1 MRHYYDFIV
10 FLAFRALLNYENKR
24 CISFE
29 DLCKYHKK
37 IVEKHINYHSQFSEY
52 DDEDFERHL
61 HEFHDLNN
69 NMALYEERDLFV
81 KFIQEY
87 SDMFYFSNGR
97 LCLNEDI
104 TIEELEDKNFSI
116 DCYNDRDDKLIC
128 GELLGFHDCPECLDI
143 IGANSI
149 KKTAI
154 AIVNDEKKIE
164 KAYKELIGTGL
175 ETNIQKLLN
184 ISNYKLALIGNL
196 PDKKMNCYHRLFLSL
211 STVDSDSTENNI
223 DLYSDELMEKDEFYK
238 LNEQYN
244 DLLAKYGYIK
254 AIFGKGTLSYDK
266 LSNIMD
272 TFWTYKDPDDEIEFE
287 PVDAEANAEYMAE
300 RERQFE
306 EFDDE
311 FADEDEEDDDYDEDE
326 DYNEL
331 DRYLHRKNC
340 NYAFYLYFIN
350 NIDKYIEIHGD
361 NEDLNN
367 SKNRLLYLLDGYGDN
382 LYIKESYNNSYN
394 NISMDDINY
403 KDDMN
408 DFYTLSRLFLVDILE
423 GWNDDELTL
432 KKLLFVSSYYN
443 LTKDER
449 IERIIEKY
457 KDTKLGQTISNII
470 MDNNYNI
477 LATYISNNQKKL
489 NKEYPNNQ

>member
-10 FLAFRALLNYENKR
+10 FLAFRALLNYEDKR
-24 CISFE
+24 SLSFE
-29 DLCKYHKK
+29 DIHKYRKK
-37 IVEKHINYHSQFSEY
+37 ILEKHITYHSQFSEY

-87 SDMFYFSNGR
+87 SDMFYFSNGK

-104 TIEELEDKNFSI
+104 TIEKFEDKSFSI

-149 KKTAI
+149 KKTAT

-164 KAYKELIGTGL
+164 KAYKEFIGTGL

-196 PDKKMNCYHRLFLSL
+196 PDKKMQCYHRLFLSL
-211 STVDSDSTENNI
+211 STIDNDLDESNI
-223 DLYSDELMEKDEFYK
+223 DLYSEDLMENDEFYK

-266 LSNIMD
+266 ISNIMD

-311 FADEDEEDDDYDEDE
+311 FDDEDEEEDDYDEDE
-326 DYNEL
+326 DYNQV
-331 DRYLHRKNC
+331 DHYLHRKNN
-340 NYAFYLYFIN
+340 NYAFYLNLIK
-350 NIDKYIEIHGD
+350 NIDKYIEVHGN

-367 SKNRLLYLLDGYGDN
+367 SKNRLLYLLDSYGDN
-382 LYIKESYNNSYN
+382 LFIKERFNNSYN

-403 KDDMN
+403 KDDLY

-423 GWNDDELTL
+423 GWIDDELTI
-432 KKLLFVSSYYN
+432 KKLLFVSTYYN
-443 LTKDER
+443 LTKDIR
-449 IERIIEKY
+449 IEKIIEKY
-457 KDTKLGQTISNII
+457 RTTELGEKISKIILNGDYSLLTPKDNK
-470 MDNNYNI
+470 DYRKRKNN
-477 LATYISNNQKKL
+477 
-489 NKEYPNNQ
+489 E